1 MMRDIS
7 HKNIIHLI
15 EVLKFKLL
23 FYYQVY
29 ESSGKIYL
37 VMELIRGGSLEKIK
51 YNERDASVIMK
62 SLLSALEYLHYKNI
76 MHRDIKPENIM
87 FKN

>member
-1 MMRDIS
+1 MRDIS
-7 HKNIIHLI
+7 HKNII
-15 EVLKFKLL
+15 KLHE
-23 FYYQVY
+23 VY
-29 ESSGKIYL
+29 ESSGRIYL

-51 YNERDASVIMK
+51 FTEHIASVIIK

-76 MHRDIKPENIM
+76 MHRDLKPENIM